1 MVYTNRTEKC
11 TTSQES
17 NTVKTTSSGSQYRTS
32 FGVNSNL
39 NSNSSMPISNSWS
52 KNAADTD
59 KWKYN
64 KMVRDDRDKFNG
76 MHFC

>member
-11 TTSQES
+11 ISSQD
-17 NTVKTTSSGSQYRTS
+17 NPAAKTTA
-32 FGVNSNL
+32 
-39 NSNSSMPISNSWS
+39 NSSYQSSCGQNNPAKQTNNAWS
-52 KNAADTD
+52 KSVSEAD

-64 KMVRDDRDKFNG
+64 KMVRDDRDKFNS